1 MLPFLYQV
9 KRTSIDGV
17 ITILGWRDT
26 LNPATPPT
34 WWLGSPGLGLGVK
47 RFRILRPTSSLTIQE
62 LSRPGTSGSEE
73 RPHNW
78 PTLYKHRGLCRLA
91 LKAAIRRP
99 TLAIARFSATSLNS
113 VTSRLSTS

>member
-34 WWLGSPGLGLGVK
+34 WWLGSPEFQFRPIFRNYSFGSHHDHQMELKNYVQVGV
-47 RFRILRPTSSLTIQE
+47 
-62 LSRPGTSGSEE
+62 G
-73 RPHNW
+73 
-78 PTLYKHRGLCRLA
+78 
-91 LKAAIRRP
+91 
-99 TLAIARFSATSLNS
+99 
-113 VTSRLSTS
+113 